1 MFDAAGRELRVRSKK
16 QLGVLLYL
24 VMDGRDHPVSRDVL
38 MEAFWEGVS
47 RERAYHSLCQ
57 AVTAIRGVLGR
68 EAVVSRGQGLLLTVP
83 VETDIDALSTD
94 HERGDLLHPLREME
108 WLGGSELGHWVERS
122 REHCRRRAEAALR
135 SGIEAHR
142 RAGATLRVHRCATL
156 LYELDGLSEPAALAL
171 AEREL
176 LRGDVVG
183 AIRFLRHHL
192 RRVSETLGCQP
203 QAAPERLLRRL
214 EAGAHPP
221 VELVPKRLAAHA
233 ARVRPTVLV
242 ARERELS
249 HLEGEWQQVHQA
261 PAFRSCIVTGP
272 GGIGKSSLIR
282 RFAATVAGRA
292 QTVFV
297 VSCQEMGE
305 GIPFAAV
312 ADLVATLLRDPSVSA
327 TDPLWLAEVSRIQPA
342 VRSQYPGVPDPM
354 ESPPEAVRVRIAEG
368 VTRMIAAITDGAPLA
383 LLFDDL
389 QYMDPATRDVLAV
402 LCRRAQQLPLFLVGT
417 ARSIGMESGLPSGP
431 LGRESVPWTS
441 SLRLGPLSPDGTR
454 TLVSTLAPALPLE
467 TPVIE
472 RRIVELSEGNPQF
485 VEMLLADWQQYA
497 SASLAAGRVA
507 DELPSD
513 WRPPESLRHAFA
525 KLYAGL
531 DDTTQQLLHMLAVVQ
546 RALTPEE
553 VAGAIDCN
561 PTVLDQAALEL
572 LTRGILRLDKGA
584 LCFKNELHR
593 AYVYFAIPEQVQ
605 KYHHGKFA
613 RYLLQTPGTPY
624 RYPQLEAARH
634 LAIAGDRATAQD
646 LILCI
651 APQAIESGAPV
662 EAERVIRFFL
672 SQGTSPDFYVRLRL
686 FLAQSLAG
694 QGRYMEALTELD
706 DFGNESVLG
715 TEDLALYRTLRAICF
730 QRTRSASDDVVL
742 AECRRALSAA
752 TDAAIEGLIAIAS
765 QVTIEAAS
773 EASDDKLIQETVER
787 VRRLAQHAGAAT
799 TKARTLA
806 TEAFCLMETGDF
818 RRALG
823 VFRESS
829 TVLRSERLDSE
840 LARSLNGQGICAM
853 AVGEHRPALDSFME
867 SMKVAERLQDTDHR
881 ITVVGNIGL
890 AYEETGLFDEA
901 WVQYLNAVELSK
913 KSSNPRRSALAY
925 ANAAHFGIVLGEWD
939 LANDWLEQARA
950 AIREGRL
957 RSLSSLVDFT
967 EADLH
972 LATHEPELAWRLVPG
987 AISSRNTR
995 MRVVDNNGKASRLT
1009 MHWLL
1014 ATKGP
1019 SELMRHFK
1027 SIEPRLTGFRLGD
1040 RLEITAFL
1048 AWFCAQYGE
1057 RLVDGSSVMREIQ
1070 RAGVEG
1076 VLGIL
1081 RAVGTTPAGDEDALP
1096 GRDPRL
1102 AG

>member
-1 MFDAAGRELRVRSKK
+1 MITVRLLGIPAVFDAEGRELRVRSQK

-24 VMDGRDHPVSRDVL
+24 VMDGREHPVSRDVL
-38 MEAFWEGVS
+38 MEAFWEGVP
-47 RERAYHSLCQ
+47 RDRAYHSLCQ

-68 EAVVSRGQGLLLTVP
+68 DAVVSRSHGLLLAAP
-83 VETDIDALSTD
+83 VQTDIDALGTD
-94 HERGDLLHPLREME
+94 HERGDLLNPLRDVD
-108 WLGGSELGHWVERS
+108 WLGGTDLAHWVERT
-122 REHCRRRAEAALR
+122 RERCRRMAKQVLR
-135 SGIEAHR
+135 DGMVAHR
-142 RAGATLRVHRCATL
+142 RAGATLRVHRCAVL
-156 LYELDGLSEPAALAL
+156 LYELDALSEPAALAL

-176 LRGDVVG
+176 LQGDVVG
-183 AIRFLRHHL
+183 AIRFLRQHVT
-192 RRVSETLGCQP
+192 RVSATLGCQP

-214 EAGAHPP
+214 EAGSHPP

-249 HLEGEWQQVHQA
+249 HLEGEWQKVHQEHA
-261 PAFRSCIVTGP
+261 LRSCVITGH
-272 GGIGKSSLIR
+272 GGIGKSSLVR

-292 QTVFV
+292 QTAFL

-312 ADLVATLLRDPSVSA
+312 ADLVAALLRDPAVSA

-368 VTRMIAAITDGAPLA
+368 VTRMIGAITDGAPLA

-402 LCRRAQQLPLFLVGT
+402 LYRRAQHLPLLLVGT
-417 ARSIGMESGLPSGP
+417 ARSLGMESGLPSGP
-431 LGRESVPWTS
+431 LGRESMPWTS

-454 TLVSTLAPALPLE
+454 TLISTLVPTLPLD
-467 TPVIE
+467 TPVVE

-485 VEMLLADWQQYA
+485 TEMLLADWQQYA
-497 SASLAAGRVA
+497 NASLAAGRAA

-513 WRPPESLRHAFA
+513 WQPPESLRHAFA

-531 DDTTQQLLHMLAVVQ
+531 DDTTQQLLHMLAVAQ

-553 VAGAIDCN
+553 VAEAIGCD
-561 PTVLDQAALEL
+561 PTVLDHAALEL

-593 AYVYFAIPEQVQ
+593 AYVYFALPEQVR
-605 KYHHGKFA
+605 KYHHGRFA
-613 RYLLQTPGTPY
+613 RHLLQTAGTPY

-634 LAIAGDRATAQD
+634 LAISGDRASAQD
-646 LILCI
+646 LILEN
-651 APQAIESGAPV
+651 APRAVESGAPV
-662 EAERVIRFFL
+662 EAERAIRFFL
-672 SQGTSPDFYVRLRL
+672 SQASSDDYHVRLRL
-686 FLAQSLAG
+686 LLAQSLGG
-694 QGRYMEALTELD
+694 QGRYMEALADLD
-706 DFGNESVLG
+706 QVGSDSLLD
-715 TEDLALYRTLRAICF
+715 TIDLAQYRTLRALCF
-730 QRTRSASDDVVL
+730 QRTRSVSDDVIL
-742 AECRRALSAA
+742 AECRGALSAA
-752 TDAAIEGLIAIAS
+752 TEAATEGLIAIAC

-773 EASDDKLIQETVER
+773 EASDDTLIEETVER
-787 VRRLAQHAGAAT
+787 VRRLSQHAGAAT

-806 TEAFCLMETGDF
+806 TEAFCLMETGGF
-818 RRALG
+818 KRALD

-829 TVLRSERLDSE
+829 IVLRNEGLESD

-853 AVGEHRPALDSFME
+853 AVGEHRAALSSFAE
-867 SMKVAERLQDTDHR
+867 SMKVAEHLQDVDHM

-890 AYEETGLFDEA
+890 AYEETGFFEQA
-901 WVQYLNAVELSK
+901 SWHYRHAVDLSK
-913 KSSNPRRSALAY
+913 RSSNPRRAALAY
-925 ANAAHFGIVLGEWD
+925 ANAAHLGIVQGEWD
-939 LANDWLEQARA
+939 LAHVWIEQARA
-950 AIREGRL
+950 ATQEGQL
-957 RSLSSLVDFT
+957 KSLSSLVDFT

-972 LATHEPELAWRLVPG
+972 LATHEPELAWRLVPS
-987 AISSRNTR
+987 AITARNSR
-995 MRVVDNNGKASRLT
+995 MRVVDNNAKASRLT

-1014 ATKGP
+1014 ATRGP
-1019 SELMRHFK
+1019 SALMQHFELVQ
-1027 SIEPRLTGFRLGD
+1027 PRLAGFRLGD

-1048 AWFCAQYGE
+1048 GWFCAEYGE
-1057 RLVDGSSVMREIQ
+1057 RLVDAAAVMSEVHQ
-1070 RAGVEG
+1070 ANMKG

-1081 RAVGTTPAGDEDALP
+1081 NAVGTAPAG
-1096 GRDPRL
+1096 G
-1102 AG
+1102 